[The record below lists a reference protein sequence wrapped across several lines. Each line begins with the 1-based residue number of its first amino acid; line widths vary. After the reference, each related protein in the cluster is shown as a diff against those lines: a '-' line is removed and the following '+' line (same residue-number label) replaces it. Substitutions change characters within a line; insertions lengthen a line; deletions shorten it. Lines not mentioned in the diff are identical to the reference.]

1 MAGSVTLI
9 GTRSNVVIAGIA
21 GERGVDMT
29 MLSFAAVAL
38 PVALAGAVVVHGD
51 HEPRDQRRH
60 GVDRHPGRA
69 SPRGRRERRPHDHPR
84 SGRHLRL
91 VHVHQPVRHPSNVMV
106 MQPGGYTGG
115 VLRALLPHGPGSPT
129 HM

>member
-60 GVDRHPGRA
+60 GVIVTPVA
-69 SPRGRRERRPHDHPR
+69 
-84 SGRHLRL
+84 LRL
-91 VHVHQPVRHPSNVMV
+91 AAGVNAALMTILALVGTCVSFTFINPYATSPS
-106 MQPGGYTGG
+106 
-115 VLRALLPHGPGSPT
+115 SW
-129 HM
+129 